1 MLIEIKNDVYFVLSR
16 LQEIDKNYQIFY
28 NTKRKVFEIHN
39 KAQIGGSYSLTVP
52 YRVLDSRVVELV
64 KKTRVEN
71 SKKIFAEIDAQNE
84 KIDLKNQKE
93 IYKQTE
99 KILRK
104 L

>member
-16 LQEIDKNYQIFY
+16 LQEIDKNYRIYY

-39 KAQIGGSYSLTVP
+39 KAQLWGSYSLTVP
-52 YRVLDSRVVELV
+52 YGVLDPRVVELV
-64 KKTRVEN
+64 RKTRVEN

-84 KIDLKNQKE
+84 KIELKNQKE

>member
-16 LQEIDKNYQIFY
+16 LQKIDKNYQIFY
-28 NTKRKVFEIHN
+28 NTKRKVFEVHN
-39 KAQIGGSYSLTVP
+39 KAQIGDSYSLTVP

-64 KKTRVEN
+64 RKTRVEN